1 MTKPR
6 VSVVLPSYN
15 HGRYVDACIAAF
27 LRQTF
32 QDFELI
38 IIDDASNDDTVTR
51 IRSHDD
57 PRITLLARP
66 TNRGVA
72 AGMNEGLSMAKA
84 DILCFFATDDFPD
97 PDYLAEVVRAFERAP
112 AVVAVYF
119 PLRKIMEDGSPMA
132 QHAPLPRE
140 AGRFET
146 LRRSFM
152 EGNQL
157 PSPGMAM
164 RRDAALKSILPEG
177 VCQYSDWM
185 LNNRLL
191 LLGEIAL
198 GERPLLSYR
207 VSPSSL
213 SARSLGSLARDG
225 LETRIMMDDF
235 LQIRDTSVLVRMFP
249 EEIGPYMKLPA
260 RHIPYILGRMA
271 LLSPIGE
278 KRSWGYEIIMRH
290 VSEPDIA
297 ESLRQ
302 FAGFTYKDLMAL
314 TPMDSAKTLL
324 ELGELRGE
332 ARRLRRRVLRLRLTL
347 GMLVCGLA
355 VAIWMLFR

>member
-6 VSVVLPSYN
+6 ISVVLPSYN
-15 HGRYVDACIAAF
+15 HARYVDTCIAAF

-38 IIDDASNDDTVTR
+38 IIDDASSDDTVAR

-66 TNRGVA
+66 SNRGVA
-72 AGMNEGLSMAKA
+72 AGMNEGVSMAKA
-84 DILCFFATDDFPD
+84 DIVCFFATDDFPD
-97 PDYLAEVVRAFERAP
+97 PDYLAEVMRAFEREP
-112 AVVAVYF
+112 AIAAAYF

-132 QHAPLPRE
+132 QDCPLPS
-140 AGRFET
+140 AAKRFAI
-146 LRRSFM
+146 LRLSFM

-157 PSPGMAM
+157 PSPGMAI
-164 RRDAALKSILPEG
+164 RRDAALKSKLPEG

-198 GERPLLSYR
+198 GEKPLLSYR

-213 SARSLGSLARDG
+213 SARSLGSQARDG

-249 EEIGPYMKLPA
+249 EEIGPYVKLPA
-260 RHIPYILGRMA
+260 PHIPYILGRMA
-271 LLSPIGE
+271 LLSPVGE
-278 KRSWGYEIIMRH
+278 KRSWGYETIMRH
-290 VSEPDIA
+290 ISEPTIA

-302 FAGFTYKDLMAL
+302 LAGFTYKDLMAL
-314 TPMDSAKTLL
+314 TPTDSARSLM
-324 ELGELRGE
+324 EIGELRVDV
-332 ARRLRRRVLRLRLTL
+332 RRLRRRVLRLRLAFGL
-347 GMLVCGLA
+347 LACGLA
-355 VAIWMLFR
+355 AAAWMLFR